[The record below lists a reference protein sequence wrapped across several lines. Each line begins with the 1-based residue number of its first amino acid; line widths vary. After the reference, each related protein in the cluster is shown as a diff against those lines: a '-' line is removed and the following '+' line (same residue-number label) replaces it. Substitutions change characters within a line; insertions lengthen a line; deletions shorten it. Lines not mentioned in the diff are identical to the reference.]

1 MLCISSCQTDKKPTA
16 SDNLRAV
23 TSTEQSAMLK
33 KQQAAEIQWEESE
46 TKEDKSATDVNEVV
60 KEVEKKK
67 VEAKKTTPKKK
78 KKKAAKKRKKK
89 YAKIEFETLE
99 HDFGTITEGDTIYHK
114 FEFINA
120 GKIPLDITSAKGTC
134 GCARPSFPFIAV
146 DPGDSGFIGVQ
157 YISINKEGNEAPEI
171 TVTSN
176 GSAQPITLVLKG
188 YVEPKK
194 ESSDKEEGRSVRI
207 DSTLMDT
214 LSNKGN

>member
-1 MLCISSCQTDKKPTA
+1 MLCISACQTDKK
-16 SDNLRAV
+16 S
-23 TSTEQSAMLK
+23 TSTGDSPIVGSTEHSAILK
-33 KQQAAEIQWEESE
+33 KEEEVEIQWEESE
-46 TKEDKSATDVNEVV
+46 TKENLSTIDIHEDVE
-60 KEVEKKK
+60 EEEEKKL
-67 VEAKKTTPKKK
+67 EAKETTPKKK
-78 KKKAAKKRKKK
+78 APKKSKKN

-99 HDFGTITEGDTIYHK
+99 HDFGTITEGDTIYYK
-114 FEFINA
+114 FAFTNK

-176 GSAQPITLVLKG
+176 GSVQPITLVLKG
-188 YVEPKK
+188 YVEPRKA
-194 ESSDKEEGRSVRI
+194 SSDDEKEDPTVRI
-207 DSTLMDT
+207 DSTLLDT